1 MSPVEEKVLA
11 YFSKHK
17 NQKYKKGELLIRAD
31 DQPPGIFYLKTGN
44 VKVYAI
50 SKKGEELII
59 NLFKPKSFF
68 PMSWAI
74 NDSPNTYFYEAVTD
88 LELFRC
94 PKKDALGFLKNNPD
108 VLYDLLSRV
117 YLGTEG
123 LLSRITHLMAG
134 GANTRLMSELTIL
147 AKRFGKKT
155 TVGTEIQTS
164 EKDIASQT
172 GMTRETINRE
182 LKILK
187 NKELVN
193 VERNKIVIIDSEK
206 FQKEFLDSV

>member
-11 YFSKHK
+11 FFSKYK

-31 DQPPGIFYLKTGN
+31 DQPQGIFYLMNGN

-50 SKKGEELII
+50 SKKGDELVV
-59 NLFKPKSFF
+59 NLFKPKAFF

-74 NDSPNTYFYEAVTD
+74 NDTPNTYFYEAVTD
-88 LELFRC
+88 LELYRC
-94 PKKDALGFLKNNPD
+94 PKDDTLDFIKNNPD
-108 VLYDLLSRV
+108 VLFDLLSRV

-123 LLSRITHLMAG
+123 LLGKMTHLMAG
-134 GANTRLMSELTIL
+134 SASTRLMSELGIL

-155 TVGTEIQTS
+155 AIGVEIQTS

-172 GMTRETINRE
+172 GMTRETISRE
-182 LKILK
+182 LRILK
-187 NKELVN
+187 DKGLVK
-193 VERNKIVIIDSEK
+193 VERNKIVIHDGKK
-206 FQKEFLDSV
+206 FQDEFSENV